1 MKIYLIILPYL
12 YNFIFLFNRKKIF
25 FNDYKKWIFVLIYA
39 SIGIFFYL
47 YNIDGNIDFQN
58 LLFYWSFLTPLIFTL
73 YIYIS
78 TKISI
83 KILNRDFKLYLRFS
97 SEIDYINLKKN
108 KNIKFIDKIISYSC
122 LILIMVLPFLILLNY

>member
-1 MKIYLIILPYL
+1 MKTYLIILPYL
-12 YNFIFLFNRKKIF
+12 YNFIFLLNRKKKF
-25 FNDYKKWIFVLIYA
+25 FNDYKKWIVVLIYA

-47 YNIDGNIDFQN
+47 YNTDKNIDFQN

-78 TKISI
+78 TKISF

-97 SEIDYINLKKN
+97 SEIDYINIKKN

-122 LILIMVLPFLILLNY
+122 LILIMVLPFLILFF